1 MTHLM
6 SSQKSQHCLYYIA
19 DFWGRPLVFLPAW
32 VIYNIIV
39 VCSKY
44 ELPEAKKII
53 LSYLQFP
60 FPHYIKGLSY
70 TSSEICKMFSKF
82 SYQYHFNSLLLV
94 DAYFSLLLLLCFV
107 AALHIVHSTDL
118 WIGCTLHSREI
129 ILNVLLTVFGLM
141 NVPLNAINGWFS
153 VLSSFSMW
161 LKLKDYLSTW
171 PR

>member
-70 TSSEICKMFSKF
+70 TSSEIYKMFSKF

-118 WIGCTLHSREI
+118 WMR
-129 ILNVLLTVFGLM
+129 
-141 NVPLNAINGWFS
+141 
-153 VLSSFSMW
+153 
-161 LKLKDYLSTW
+161 
-171 PR
+171 